1 MSTVANT
8 PKHDASLPVLASPLD
23 DDEAALPK
31 RASLRSTQKAV
42 TRRLILEAAQRV
54 FAQNGYHAASVDQI
68 TGEAGASRATFY
80 LHFGT
85 KADVLED
92 FIELATERYAEQYTR
107 LSEIMR
113 SPSHA
118 TLRRWLLSAM
128 DRWPDIADLMRPVF
142 EATAAR
148 PELYQRFFP
157 DDLPGNQEMRRS
169 LLESGIVSDD
179 DTAGEAAAVM
189 FAPLY
194 HYMRVHL
201 RGEPFP
207 REVVADLIAGS
218 WLAVVE
224 ASRAA
229 D

>member
-1 MSTVANT
+1 MSAAADTSQDESMTERA
-8 PKHDASLPVLASPLD
+8 PRSSDAG
-23 DDEAALPK
+23 AAPPAK
-31 RASLRSTQKAV
+31 RGSLRSTQKAV

-54 FAQNGYHAASVDQI
+54 FAEAGYHAASVDQI

-85 KADVLED
+85 KADVLEN
-92 FIELATERYAEQYTR
+92 FIGLATERYAEQYTM

-113 SPSHA
+113 APTLP
-118 TLRRWLLSAM
+118 TLRVWLLSAM

-142 EATAAR
+142 EATAAH
-148 PELYQRFFP
+148 PDLYQRFFP

-169 LLESGIVSDD
+169 LLESGIVTDPGMA
-179 DTAGEAAAVM
+179 TEVAAVM

-201 RGEPFP
+201 RGEPYP
-207 REVVADLIAGS
+207 REAIADLIAGS
-218 WLAVVE
+218 WLAVI
-224 ASRAA
+224 AA
-229 D
+229 AER